1 MSLLVSCEYGQSFKA
16 ENRKAPVQKRCKG
29 TEFSSATNG
38 SQENMRH
45 PYVRAAFV
53 VSGKAMCRTLL
64 EGATFSF
71 LQHQRTNHS
80 TFSIQKP
87 IFPFFFPRK
96 SATRARGSLTN
107 SERKT
112 ETSDFGTKNCHCG
125 LGVREADFLT
135 HPIKKRGCTE
145 RRCSPFV
152 VSELGQW
159 LLPIIFGRG
168 PTAAVIHFLLVRKL
182 FVACLRTN
190 LKGLSNHPFGLDFVG
205 LRTGREIYLFVHDV
219 CTV

>member
-1 MSLLVSCEYGQSFKA
+1 MSTGKVS
-16 ENRKAPVQKRCKG
+16 RQK
-29 TEFSSATNG
+29 TE
-38 SQENMRH
+38 RH
-45 PYVRAAFV
+45 PFRNAAKVLNFLQPQTVVRRICAIPTCGAAFV

-80 TFSIQKP
+80 TFSILKP
-87 IFPFFFPRK
+87 TFPFLFPRK
-96 SATRARGSLTN
+96 PATRARGSLTN

-182 FVACLRTN
+182 FVACFLTN

>member
-1 MSLLVSCEYGQSFKA
+1 MLGWFYGYRKPMIGSASRKCRFSKA
-16 ENRKAPVQKRCKG
+16 CPRFASAYSQRPAPAGRVTC
-29 TEFSSATNG
+29 
-38 SQENMRH
+38 
-45 PYVRAAFV
+45 
-53 VSGKAMCRTLL
+53 
-64 EGATFSF
+64 
-71 LQHQRTNHS
+71 
-80 TFSIQKP
+80 
-87 IFPFFFPRK
+87 
-96 SATRARGSLTN
+96 ARGSLTN

-112 ETSDFGTKNCHCG
+112 ETSDFGTNNCHCG

-168 PTAAVIHFLLVRKL
+168 PTAAVIHFFLVRKL
-182 FVACLRTN
+182 FVAWIRAN